1 MFVIFDSIFYIREK
15 INVKVILK
23 KMKIISYILIIIL
36 HFFSENLALSN
47 TLEEKSSAL
56 IKEAK
61 STNKVAIKLKNEWRD
76 VRKLIKKASKAHADK
91 NYEKSI
97 NFARQALNQAKMSI
111 EQHNKQKNNYRFLDD

>member
-1 MFVIFDSIFYIREK
+1 
-15 INVKVILK
+15 
-23 KMKIISYILIIIL
+23 MKRISYILIIIISFL
-36 HFFSENLALSN
+36 SVNLVYAN

-91 NYEKSI
+91 DYEKSI
-97 NFARQALNQAKMSI
+97 NFAEQALNQARMSI
-111 EQHNKQKNNYRFLDD
+111 EQHDKQKDNYRFLDD

>member
-1 MFVIFDSIFYIREK
+1 
-15 INVKVILK
+15 
-23 KMKIISYILIIIL
+23 MKIISYILIIIL
-36 HFFSENLALSN
+36 QFFSENLALSN

-91 NYEKSI
+91 EYKKSI
-97 NFARQALNQAKMSI
+97 NFAEQALNQAKMSI
-111 EQHNKQKNNYRFLDD
+111 EQHNKQKDNYRFLDD